1 MKFHVVALA
10 AIALTSSVSTAPVA
24 YAHDGPGRDNTGVIV
39 TQSGPVRGA
48 LHATSAAFLGIPY
61 ARPPVGGRRWWPPQ
75 PLGHWSGAVSQRLAT
90 LVPTYAY
97 EFDDA
102 SASTLGAMH
111 SAELKY

>member
-61 ARPPVGGRRWWPPQ
+61 ARPPVGDRRWRPPK
-75 PLGHWSGAVSQRLAT
+75 PLGHWSGVLDATVPGKHCLQSSAV
-90 LVPTYAY
+90 V
-97 EFDDA
+97 DHDA
-102 SASTLGAMH
+102 SEVCLF
-111 SAELKY
+111 LNV